1 MQRTLFIAALLTVCS
16 ASSIASTPAPPAW
29 LAPYIVKGA
38 LSYSNLDWARRRWS
52 PDPKD
57 QLEWRSAL
65 DWIAQFK
72 GARAAEIV
80 EDFRQAGVP
89 GATLRAGCYGN
100 EACQQVEDLQLGSAA
115 FSGWDTLSGAA
126 REATPY
132 IEGYRYAV
140 ETTAHVVTTDPST
153 TLHDKLIAARILD
166 QTNMIGL
173 TGFHYPEQ
181 RLPSMSAHALAV
193 FNLTVTHFSRMRF
206 EADAAMLKTAVA
218 ARGWPRR
225 SEIGESGMNAAWLVV
240 QHADYDPLFQYKA
253 LQLIKARAQ
262 EGEGDPKN
270 VAYLYDRIML
280 KVTGKQRYG
289 TQLEC
294 KEGKLEPQP
303 LEDAEHLDSLRK
315 EMNLPSFAEYL
326 RGFPENTC
334 RDAAPTRR

>member
-126 REATPY
+126 REATRTSKG
-132 IEGYRYAV
+132 I
-140 ETTAHVVTTDPST
+140 
-153 TLHDKLIAARILD
+153 
-166 QTNMIGL
+166 
-173 TGFHYPEQ
+173 
-181 RLPSMSAHALAV
+181 
-193 FNLTVTHFSRMRF
+193 
-206 EADAAMLKTAVA
+206 AMLSKPPHTSL
-218 ARGWPRR
+218 PRIPVQR
-225 SEIGESGMNAAWLVV
+225 STISS
-240 QHADYDPLFQYKA
+240 
-253 LQLIKARAQ
+253 
-262 EGEGDPKN
+262 
-270 VAYLYDRIML
+270 
-280 KVTGKQRYG
+280 
-289 TQLEC
+289 
-294 KEGKLEPQP
+294 
-303 LEDAEHLDSLRK
+303 SLLGYSIRQ
-315 EMNLPSFAEYL
+315 
-326 RGFPENTC
+326 T
-334 RDAAPTRR
+334 